1 MIFRYLQTAG
11 SHLSA
16 ILSIAALLLI
26 CSAQS
31 TFAQEVLGNSLQ
43 PHKAIYEI
51 KMISKSNGSQLL
63 NISGEMFYEW
73 QHDCDAWITDNR
85 FNLYY
90 EYAETPTVK
99 DTADFSTYEKFDGS
113 RFEFNAQRKRNG
125 QVYEEFRGFAQPESE
140 KEEGRATYTT
150 PEGLEYTLPA
160 GTLFPMQHTIDLI
173 NAAKN
178 KEKFFNKTVYDGSD
192 EDGPAII
199 NAFIGKP
206 VNAMANLDPSR
217 NLDPAL
223 VNTQAWKI
231 HMAFFQLS
239 SSESSA
245 DYEIDAIIH
254 DNGIISDMIIDYYE
268 FAIAQ
273 KLIAIEPIED
283 QSCKE

>member
-1 MIFRYLQTAG
+1 MIFRYLQTAKLHILAAFG
-11 SHLSA
+11 GA
-16 ILSIAALLLI
+16 ILISTCLPQ
-26 CSAQS
+26 SAH
-31 TFAQEVLGNSLQ
+31 AQDILGNSLQ

-113 RFEFNAQRKRNG
+113 NFEFNAQRKRNG
-125 QVYEEFRGFAQPESE
+125 QVYEEFRGYAKPGSD
-140 KEEGRATYTT
+140 KDKGHATYTM
-150 PEGLEYTLPA
+150 PEGLKYTLPT

-231 HMAFFQLS
+231 HMAFFQLN